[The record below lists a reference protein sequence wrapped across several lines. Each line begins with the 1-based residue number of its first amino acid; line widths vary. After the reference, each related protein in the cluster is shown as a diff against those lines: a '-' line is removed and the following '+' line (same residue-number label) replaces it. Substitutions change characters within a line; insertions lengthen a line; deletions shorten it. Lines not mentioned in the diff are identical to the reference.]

1 LRTHIV
7 VFLRIVIGNGI
18 KKIRKE
24 EHPQDAEYD
33 EELDE
38 DQKPQCLTNGHATET
53 INIEIP
59 YLREYVLHHLLI

>member
-18 KKIRKE
+18 EKVREE

-33 EELDE
+33 EELNQD
-38 DQKPQCLTNGHATET
+38 KHP
-53 INIEIP
+53 
-59 YLREYVLHHLLI
+59 